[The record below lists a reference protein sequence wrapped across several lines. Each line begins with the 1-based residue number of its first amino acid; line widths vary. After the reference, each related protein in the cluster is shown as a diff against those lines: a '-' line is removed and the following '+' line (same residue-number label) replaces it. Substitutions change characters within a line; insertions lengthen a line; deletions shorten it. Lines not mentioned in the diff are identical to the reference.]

1 MQGKVIIAGAG
12 PGAADLITLKVLNAL
27 KEADLVIY
35 AGSLVNPEIL
45 NYARDDAEKL
55 NSASMSLDEVVAAMK
70 KAVSEGKNVVR
81 LHTGDPT
88 MYGAISEQMN
98 ELDELGIEYEIIPG
112 VSSVFAAAAALKSEL
127 TMPGIT
133 QTAILTRRAGRTPV
147 PEQENIVKLAANNAS
162 VAVFLSVA
170 DMQGLANDFISAGR
184 PPETPVA
191 VVYRATWANQKIVRG
206 TLANIVVKVE
216 ESGIKRQA
224 MIIVGAALDRGG
236 KKSLLY
242 HKSFAHGYRTND
254 GSKTFDGNV
263 AIYTVTQ
270 KGCIKAGELAEGLED
285 SQVFIPERFGDEF
298 NSFKT
303 FKPKTLDKVIAENW
317 NKFDAHLFIMATG
330 IVVRKIA
337 GLIDSKLFDPAVVV
351 CDELGNNSISLLSG
365 HIGGANRLAAVIAGI
380 TGGRAVI
387 TTATDINNM
396 TAFDELASLNNWQ
409 ICNPQNIKILNS
421 MLLEAKNIDML
432 IPEEIFNKFYKGIR
446 GLRLVGST
454 EEINGSGAV
463 ILNTNS
469 SKLSVPALEL
479 KSNCY
484 AVGVG
489 CRKDTSCDEI
499 EAAFNDA
506 LKKAGINSKQICC
519 IASSDVKE
527 QESGLLDFASKR
539 KFKIKFYGKKT
550 LNEIKTPNP
559 TPRAIKEFGVASV
572 SEAAAVVAS
581 GIGKLVLEKQK
592 YEKVTIAIA
601 QCKGA

>member
-12 PGAADLITLKVLNAL
+12 PGAVDLITLKAINAL

-35 AGSLVNPEIL
+35 AGSLVNPEML
-45 NYARDDAEKL
+45 TYTRHDAEKL
-55 NSASMSLDEVVAAMK
+55 NSASMSLDDVIKAMK
-70 KAVSEGKNVVR
+70 KAVRKGKNVVR
-81 LHTGDPT
+81 LHTGDPA

-98 ELDELGIEYEIIPG
+98 ELDTLGIEYEVIPG
-112 VSSVFAAAAALKSEL
+112 VNSVFAAAAVLKSEL

-147 PEQENIVKLAANNAS
+147 PEKENIAELAANNAS

-170 DMQGLANDFISAGR
+170 DMQGLADDFISAGR
-184 PPETPVA
+184 PSETPVA
-191 VVYRATWANQKIVRG
+191 VVYRATWPNQKIVRG
-206 TLANIVVKVE
+206 TLANIAVKVE

-263 AIYTVTQ
+263 AIYAITQ

-285 SQVFIPERFGDEF
+285 SQVFIPERFAGEF
-298 NSFKT
+298 NSFNT
-303 FKPKTLDKVIAENW
+303 FEPKTLDKVIAENW

-330 IVVRKIA
+330 IVIRKIA
-337 GLIDSKLFDPAVVV
+337 GLLESKLSDPAVVV
-351 CDELGNNSISLLSG
+351 CDEMGNNSISLLSG

-387 TTATDINNM
+387 TTATDVNDM
-396 TAFDELASLNNWQ
+396 TAFDELAALNNWQ
-409 ICNPQNIKILNS
+409 ICNPQNIKTLNS

-446 GLRLVGST
+446 GLRLVQST

-463 ILNTNS
+463 VLDAGC

-479 KSNCY
+479 KNNCY
-484 AVGVG
+484 TVGIG
-489 CRKDTSCDEI
+489 CRKNTSCDEI
-499 EAAFNDA
+499 ETAFNDA
-506 LKKAGINSKQICC
+506 LNKAGVPKSQLCC
-519 IASSDVKE
+519 IASSDVKKD
-527 QESGLLDFASKR
+527 ESGLLEFANKH
-539 KFKIKFYGKKT
+539 KIEIKFYDKET
-550 LNEIKTPNP
+550 LNEIETPNP
-559 TPRAIKEFGVASV
+559 TPRAMEKFGVASV
-572 SEAAAVVAS
+572 SEAAAVAAS
-581 GIGKLVLEKQK
+581 GFGELVLEKQK
-592 YEKVTIAIA
+592 YEKATIAIA
-601 QCKGA
+601 QCKG